1 MAAPDWEN
9 PAVLHRNRE
18 RGHATL
24 LPFADERSAIADDR
38 GASPFYL
45 SLNGDWRFG
54 YFDRPSDVPPG
65 FEAEQFDDAA
75 WNTLP
80 VPSNWQM
87 HGYGRPHYTN
97 VNYPYPV
104 DPPHVPTDNPVG
116 VYRRMFTLPKD
127 WKGGQTSITFDGVD
141 SFFYLFI
148 NGQSVGFS
156 KVSHLPAEFDITAF
170 VRPGENQVTAQVF
183 QWCDGSYLED
193 QDMWRLSGI
202 FRDVFLTSVPQP
214 HLRDVRVR
222 TSMKNEYRDAT
233 LDIVAE
239 VVGGSGTLVAR
250 LLDADGKTV
259 AERTAP
265 ASGKVQFDINIA
277 NPKKWSAEEPNLYS
291 LILSMQAPGS
301 PTVIHRI
308 AVGFRQ
314 IETKDGRL
322 LLNGVPIKLRGVN
335 RHDTHPDTGHAVT
348 YDDMLRD
355 AVLMKQHNINTV
367 RTSHYPND
375 SRWLDI
381 CDWLG
386 LYVIDET
393 DLETHGFGPLGIW
406 DQLPKD
412 PAWKDAFV
420 DRAERM
426 VERDKNHPS
435 IIMWSLGNESGW
447 GENHEAMAGRIREL
461 DPTRLIHYEGGG
473 GNAPCLDVVS
483 VMYPTLE
490 KLIAEGE
497 RTDDP
502 RPYFMCEYAH
512 AMGNGPG
519 NLREYQEVIEKYPRL
534 LGGCIWEWVDHGIR
548 QQTPDGREW
557 FAYGGDFGDI
567 PNDGNFCIDGLN
579 FPDRIPH
586 SGLIE
591 YKKIIEPVR
600 VEADLA
606 RGEIKIFN
614 RYAFRQLNSL
624 QGLWRE
630 TDGEKTLSQG
640 TLTPLDASPGGWM
653 RMILEGLPTSATG
666 RGRWL
671 ELSFVT
677 AEESEWATKGFEL
690 AWAQFEIPATV
701 PKQKPAPAAAPPLQ
715 LQQTPSALALRG
727 ENLSLDLDLDHATI
741 ARWESQGISLF
752 SAGPTPYLW
761 RAPTDNDHYIGN
773 DWRKHGFDRLALRV
787 GSKSI
792 EPISPAS
799 VLVHFAGT
807 LGAAGLRPI
816 ADVEIRYT
824 IHGSGDVVIHTS
836 FTPKV
841 ELITLPRFGLRA
853 ILNGKLDRFAWFGL
867 GPHETYRDRRDSG
880 RVGVWR
886 GTVADQHVPYIR
898 PQENGNKSD
907 VRWATV
913 TDARGAGLAIFG
925 MPTLNV
931 NVQRYRD
938 EDLVAAKHAHE
949 LSFRD
954 ATVLHMDLDHAGLG
968 SASCGP
974 RPLEKYL
981 LPPKPMAFSVRL
993 AAIGPGESPED
1004 RQEIENREL

>member
-9 PAVLHRNRE
+9 PTALHRNRE
-18 RGHATL
+18 PGHATL
-24 LPFADERSAIADDR
+24 LPFADEKSAFADDR
-38 GASPFYL
+38 AASPFYL
-45 SLNGDWRFG
+45 SLNGDWKFG
-54 YFDRPSDVPPG
+54 YFDRPSDVPAK
-65 FEAEQFDDAA
+65 FETEEFNDTG
-75 WNTLP
+75 WKKLP

-87 HGYGRPHYTN
+87 HGYGRPQYTN

-104 DPPHVPTDNPVG
+104 DPPHVPADNPVG
-116 VYRRMFTLPKD
+116 VYRRTFTLPAQ
-127 WKGGQTSITFDGVD
+127 WKGGQTFITFDGVD

-148 NGQSVGFS
+148 NGQPVGFS
-156 KVSHLPAEFDITAF
+156 KVSHLPAEFDITRF
-170 VRPGENQVTAQVF
+170 VRPGENHVTAQVF
-183 QWCDGSYLED
+183 QWNDGSYLED

-202 FRDVFLTSVPQP
+202 FRDVFLTSLPTVR
-214 HLRDVRVR
+214 LRDVIVR
-222 TSMKNEYRDAT
+222 TTLQGDDALLT
-233 LDIVAE
+233 VIAE
-239 VVGGSGTLVAR
+239 IAGGEGALSAK
-250 LLDADGKTV
+250 LLDADGKLI
-259 AERTAP
+259 AEGSERNELVDFGLRL
-265 ASGKVQFDINIA
+265 S
-277 NPKKWSAEEPNLYS
+277 NPRKWSAEEPNLYS
-291 LILSMQAPGS
+291 LILTLNS
-301 PTVIHRI
+301 PNAKTVIHRI
-308 AVGFRQ
+308 AVGFRS
-314 IETKDGRL
+314 IETKAGRL
-322 LLNGVPIKLRGVN
+322 LLNGVPIKLHGVN

-381 CDWLG
+381 CDRLG

-393 DLETHGFGPLGIW
+393 DLETHGLQPAGDW
-406 DQLPKD
+406 NQLSQD
-412 PAWKDAFV
+412 PAWKAAFV

-426 VERDKNHPS
+426 VHRDKNHPS

-447 GENHEAMAGRIREL
+447 GENHEAMAAKIREL

-483 VMYPTLE
+483 VMYPTVE

-497 RTDDP
+497 RSDDP

-519 NLREYQEVIEKYPRL
+519 NLREYQDAIDKYPRL

-600 VEADLA
+600 VEADLS
-606 RGEIKIFN
+606 RGELKIFN
-614 RYAFRQLNSL
+614 RYAFRNLNCL

-630 TDGEKTLSQG
+630 TNGEKTFSQG
-640 TLTPLDASPGGWM
+640 TLSPLDVSPGEWM
-653 RMILEGLPTSATG
+653 RMTLAGLPTVVEK

-671 ELSFVT
+671 ELSFVA
-677 AEESEWATKGFEL
+677 AEASEWAPKGFEL
-690 AWAQFEIPATV
+690 AWAQFELPKMPVRSNPKPLPSIPELTAE
-701 PKQKPAPAAAPPLQ
+701 Q
-715 LQQTPSALALRG
+715 LGSRLALRG
-727 ENLSLDLDLDHATI
+727 QTLALDIDLLHGTI
-741 ARWESQGISLF
+741 ARWESQGISLIN
-752 SAGPTPYLW
+752 SGPTPYLW
-761 RAPTDNDHYIGN
+761 RAPTDNDRYIEN
-773 DWRKHGFDRLALRV
+773 DWRKHGLDRLALRV
-787 GSKSI
+787 ASNFI
-792 EPISPAS
+792 EQISPAE
-799 VLVHFAGT
+799 VLVHFTGT

-816 ADVEIRYT
+816 ADVEIQYM
-824 IHGSGDVVIHTS
+824 IHGSGDVVIKTS
-836 FTPKV
+836 IVPKV
-841 ELITLPRFGLRA
+841 ELLTLPRFGLRA
-853 ILNGKLDRFAWFGL
+853 ILSGKLDRFAWFGL

-880 RVGVWR
+880 RVGAWR

-925 MPTLNV
+925 MPMLNV
-931 NVQRYRD
+931 NAQRYRD

-954 ATVLHMDLDHAGLG
+954 ETVLHMDMDHAGLG

-981 LPPKPMAFSVRL
+981 LPPKPMSFSVRL
-993 AAIGPGESPED
+993 AAIGPGESPDELAAK
-1004 RQEIENREL
+1004 EIENSEL